1 MDPAVVISAIEGLV
15 SIGTALTPEI
25 QSLVQSGQISA
36 DLQASL
42 LSKIDGWRTLV
53 ATPGPLVN
61 DGKAA

>member
-1 MDPAVVISAIEGLV
+1 MPPAAIISALEGLI

-25 QSLVQSGQISA
+25 QALVQSGQISA
-36 DLQASL
+36 DLQAAL

-61 DGKAA
+61 DGKEA